1 MTKTIIYQLLPRT
14 FANFCTT
21 RKNNGSIQENGC
33 GKFNL
38 ITTKALHEI
47 KNLGATHVWYTGVIE
62 HATQT
67 DYSEFGITPDHPSVV
82 KGKAGSPYAI
92 KDYYDVDPDLA
103 VNVNNRMA
111 EFEALIE
118 RTHKAGLKVIIDF
131 VPNHVARQYHSDAK
145 PIGVEDLGEGDNPE
159 WAFSPLNNFYYLP
172 GEKFSPTFDIFDYT
186 ENPAKVTG
194 NDCFTA
200 HPGHNDWYETI
211 KLNYG
216 VFYQGGGEKQ
226 FHPTPST
233 WLKMRDILRFW
244 AAKGVDGFR
253 CDMAEMVPVEFWEW
267 VIPQIKDVEW
277 GVTTT
282 DAAGKKTYKKKAP
295 IIFIAEVYNPALYRD
310 FIFKGHFDYLYDKV
324 GMYDYLRAVTSKNY
338 PVEGITQQWQA
349 VGDIQEHML
358 YFLENHDEQRIA
370 SGFFC
375 GRGMCAQPAMI
386 VAATLSTNPVMVYAG
401 QELGEK
407 GMDVEG
413 FSGIDG
419 RTTIFDYWGVK
430 SIQDWANNGKWDGKG
445 LNEEQQELR
454 LFYKQLLTLARSSKA
469 ITEGKMFDL
478 EYAQAE
484 GFNKHEHYAYLRHC
498 EEETL
503 LIAINFDD
511 KHAEMQ
517 IRIPAEAFAYLHI
530 QPCTEVQFTD
540 LLSGQTFTRPFL
552 PNTPITL
559 SLEAWKGMILKID

>member
-1 MTKTIIYQLLPRT
+1 MAKTIIYQLLPRT

-38 ITTKALHEI
+38 ITTKALREI

-349 VGDIQEHML
+349 IGDIQEHML

-484 GFNKHEHYAYLRHC
+484 GFNKHEHYAYIRHS

-503 LIAINFDD
+503 LMAINFDD
-511 KHAEMQ
+511 KHTEMQ
-517 IRIPAEAFAYLHI
+517 IRIPTEAFEYLHLH
-530 QPCTEVQFTD
+530 PCTEVQLTD
-540 LLSGQTFTRPFL
+540 LLSGQTFSRPFL

-559 SLEAWKGMILKID
+559 PLEAWKGMILKIE